1 MSANPALN
9 QAADPLKALA
19 APDRRQSAAPLSAL
33 VSVLRRHALAF
44 AVISLAITALLLV
57 PTIYMLQV
65 YDRVLGSRNE
75 STLLMLTLLVLG
87 LYVVLS
93 ALEAV
98 RSAIC
103 ARLAVQTD
111 RLLAPAVF
119 QAALQPAGAGVRSQ
133 LLVND
138 LNTVRLAVA
147 GPLPALVFDLPLATV
162 FVAAAFVVDRMLG
175 GFVAAAI
182 ALLVGLAWCQER
194 TMRPLQQQASRES
207 AQATEALHEAARQ
220 GELVRSLGMQ
230 DALQQR
236 WLGIHGGAARLLLK
250 ASADA
255 SRIGAVL
262 RLARLATQSL
272 ALGVGAWLVLEQ
284 RITPGMMI
292 AASVLLGRALT
303 PVESLIGQSRTL
315 ASLRDSWQRLNET
328 LQSKPMPAPM
338 ALPEAR
344 GALQAENLAL
354 AVPVGTN
361 AQDGSGVLLPLL
373 QDIQIKLPA
382 GQVLAVVGGS
392 GAGKSTLARVLC
404 GALPPSSGHVR
415 LDGAELSQWP
425 TEQRGRAIGVLPQDV
440 HLFNG
445 TVAENIARM
454 AAEVDSTA
462 VLQAAQAA
470 GVHELILRL
479 PKGYQTEVGPAGLP
493 LSGGQRQRIGLARA
507 LYGSPALLVLDE
519 PNSHLDEAGDLALR
533 QALLAHK
540 EAGGSAVVVS
550 HRMALLQ
557 VADQVMVLQAGRVQ
571 RQGLRDEVLR
581 AIQQMQP
588 AAAVPA
594 QPASAAAQALRA

>member
-1 MSANPALN
+1 MSSNSAMPHATVAHTVPA
-9 QAADPLKALA
+9 AV
-19 APDRRQSAAPLSAL
+19 PLSAL
-33 VSVLRRHALAF
+33 RALLRRQALAF
-44 AVISLAITALLLV
+44 AVFSAAITTLLLV

-65 YDRVLGSRNE
+65 YDRVLASRNE

-87 LYVVLS
+87 LYAVLS

-119 QAALQPAGAGVRSQ
+119 QAALQHTGTGVRSQ
-133 LLVND
+133 LLLTD
-138 LNTVRLAVA
+138 LTTVRQAVA
-147 GPLPALVFDLPLATV
+147 GPLPALVFDLPLAAV
-162 FVAAAFVVDRMLG
+162 FVAAAFVVDRVLG
-175 GFVAAAI
+175 GFVAGAI
-182 ALLVGLAWCQER
+182 VLLMGLALWQER

-207 AQATEALHEAARQ
+207 AQAADALHEAARQ

-230 DALQQR
+230 GALQQR
-236 WLGIHGGAARLLLK
+236 WLAIHGGAARLLLN

-255 SRIGAVL
+255 GRIGAVL
-262 RLARLATQSL
+262 RLARLSTQSL

-284 RITPGMMI
+284 RITPGMVI

-303 PVESLIGQSRTL
+303 PVEGLIGQSRTL
-315 ASLRDSWQRLNET
+315 ATLRDSWQRLNEALYT
-328 LQSKPMPAPM
+328 KPLPAPI
-338 ALPEAR
+338 ALPEAV
-344 GALQAENLAL
+344 GALKAENLAL
-354 AVPVGTN
+354 TVTIGTN
-361 AQDGSGVLLPLL
+361 TQDGSAVLLPLL
-373 QDIQIKLPA
+373 QDIQITLNA

-425 TEQRGRAIGVLPQDV
+425 DEQRSRAIGVLPQDV

-454 AAEVDSTA
+454 AADVDSTV

-470 GVHELILRL
+470 GVHEMILRL
-479 PKGYQTEVGPAGLP
+479 PQGYQTVVGAAGLP

-519 PNSHLDEAGDLALR
+519 PNSHLDEAGDQALR

-557 VADQVMVLQAGRVQ
+557 VADQVMVLHAGRVQ
-571 RQGLRDEVLR
+571 RQGPRDEVMR

-588 AAAVPA
+588 ATAAPK
-594 QPASAAAQALRA
+594 QPATAGLRPMCA